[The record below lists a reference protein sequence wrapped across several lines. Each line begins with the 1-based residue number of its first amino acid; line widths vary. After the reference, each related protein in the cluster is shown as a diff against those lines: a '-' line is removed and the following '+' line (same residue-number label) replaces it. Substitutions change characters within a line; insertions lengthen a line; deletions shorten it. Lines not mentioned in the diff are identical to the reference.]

1 MKKSRTLLLFLIHIF
16 VKLIYKILFFVICF
30 WNIKMILIIDKFYFI
45 RYNGVGFKP
54 NSKSMFERKFIMK
67 NIENFAVSDAALEE
81 VVGGVDFKSSKVKK
95 ILTYTGIVLGGGLAF
110 TATAIGSAC
119 VGEKLTP
126 MNRISNTRAY
136 GWIKDHLPKING

>member
-1 MKKSRTLLLFLIHIF
+1 
-16 VKLIYKILFFVICF
+16 
-30 WNIKMILIIDKFYFI
+30 MILIIDKFYFI

-95 ILTYTGIVLGGGLAF
+95 VLTYTGIVLGGGLAF

-119 VGEKLTP
+119 VGEKFTP
-126 MNRISNTRAY
+126 MNRISNTGAY
-136 GWIKDHLPKING
+136 QRFLRFIHGDKSQNDQAANN